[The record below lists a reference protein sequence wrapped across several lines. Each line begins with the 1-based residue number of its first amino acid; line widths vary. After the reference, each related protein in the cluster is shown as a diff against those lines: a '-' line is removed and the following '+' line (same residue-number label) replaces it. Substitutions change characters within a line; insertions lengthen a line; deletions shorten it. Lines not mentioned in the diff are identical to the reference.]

1 MKMKKIK
8 FSLKIIKEK
17 IIKENLRFNNRD
29 ENK

>member
-1 MKMKKIK
+1 MKIKKKK